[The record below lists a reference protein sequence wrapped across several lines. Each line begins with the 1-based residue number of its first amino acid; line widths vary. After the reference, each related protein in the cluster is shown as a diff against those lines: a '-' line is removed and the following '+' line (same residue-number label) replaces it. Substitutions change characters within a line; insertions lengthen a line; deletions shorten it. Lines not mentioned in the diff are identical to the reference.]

1 MLNAPETLP
10 WYKSRVIVGA
20 LVSAVLKILYLTG
33 WVGELADGAEAQW
46 VDVAVLFASFIGDAV
61 AARARVVQE
70 ASPKITVK
78 KGN

>member
-1 MLNAPETLP
+1 MTPETLP

-33 WVGELADGAEAQW
+33 WVGELADADAAQW
-46 VDVAVLFASFIGDAV
+46 VDVAVLLASFIGDAV

-70 ASPKITVK
+70 AAPPITLK
-78 KGN
+78 RKEP

>member
-1 MLNAPETLP
+1 MLNAPATLP
-10 WYKSRVIVGA
+10 WYKSHVIVGA

-33 WVGELADGAEAQW
+33 IAGELAPEAEAEW
-46 VDVAVLFASFIGDAV
+46 VDIAVLLASFIGDAV

-70 ASPKITVK
+70 AAPPITGT